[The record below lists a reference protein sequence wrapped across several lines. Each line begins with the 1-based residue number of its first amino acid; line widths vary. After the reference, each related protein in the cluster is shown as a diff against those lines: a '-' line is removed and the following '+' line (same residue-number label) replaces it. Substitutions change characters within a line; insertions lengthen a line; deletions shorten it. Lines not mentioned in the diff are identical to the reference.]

1 MAHYL
6 HVISF
11 DVPYPPDYGGVID
24 VYYRIK
30 ALAEAGV
37 KVILHCFEYGRP
49 PRNELAEVADEMHL
63 YARKKPLSSLPL
75 RKPYITL
82 SRRSKDLLSRLL
94 EDDHPILFEG
104 LHCCYY
110 LDHPSLKD
118 RKKLVRMHNIEWQ
131 YYQQLA
137 AQEGDLVK
145 KQYLHLEAK
154 ALRKYEIVLW
164 DADHI
169 LAISPKDEQ
178 YLADKYVGVHYLPA
192 FHPYTQVTCL
202 LGKGDYCLYHAK
214 LSVAENHQAAMYLI
228 REVFAEMSIP
238 LIIAGSDP
246 LPELIHE
253 LNQHEHIMLRHN
265 PGAGEMEALMRE
277 AHVHI
282 LPTFQ
287 DTGIKLKLLNAL
299 FSGRFILVNPPMVK
313 GTGLEG
319 AVAIAETPRDFR
331 VLTLRLFR
339 RDFSQ
344 GEIDQ
349 RKKLLTERFSNRKGA
364 ELLVGL
370 LGG

>member
-1 MAHYL
+1 M
-6 HVISF
+6 
-11 DVPYPPDYGGVID
+11 ID

-30 ALAEAGV
+30 ALSEAGV
-37 KVILHCFEYGRP
+37 KVILHCFEYGRSA
-49 PRNELAEVADEMHL
+49 RAELEALCEAV
-63 YARKKPLSSLPL
+63 YYYPRKKPISALPL
-75 RKPYITL
+75 KKPYITN
-82 SRRSKDLLSRLL
+82 SRRSKELLSRLHA
-94 EDDHPILFEG
+94 DNYPILFEG
-104 LHCCYY
+104 LHCCFY
-110 LDHPSLKD
+110 LDHPSLKA

-137 AQEGDLVK
+137 TQERDFAK
-145 KQYLHLEAK
+145 KQYLQLEAR

-164 DADHI
+164 DADYI
-169 LAISPKDEQ
+169 LAISPKDKK
-178 YLADKYVGVHYLPA
+178 YLEDKYVGVHYLPA
-192 FHPYTQVTCL
+192 FHPNTQVTSL

-228 REVFAEMSIP
+228 REVFKEMSIP
-238 LIIAGSDP
+238 LIIAGADP

-253 LNQHEHIMLRHN
+253 LNQHEHILLRHN

-277 AHVHI
+277 AHIHI

-299 FSGRFILVNPPMVK
+299 FSGRFVLVNPPMVQ

-319 AVAIAETPRDFR
+319 TVAIAESPRDFR

-339 RDFSQ
+339 RDFTQ

-349 RKKLLTERFSNRKGA
+349 RKNLLAERFSNRAGA
-364 ELLVGL
+364 EQVKRL
-370 LGG
+370 LGDL